1 MLIFKTIRWKNL
13 LSTGNTFTEIELDK
27 TPNALIIGDNGAGK
41 STILDALTFSLFGKA
56 FRNVNKP
63 LLVNSINEKNCEV
76 QVEFTTNGKDY
87 KVIRGIKPNIFEIY
101 TNGKLIN
108 QDSSSKDYQEY
119 LEKFILNMNYK
130 SFTQIVILGSAS
142 FTPFMQLSPADRRI
156 VIEDLLDIQIFSVM
170 NTITKQKY
178 QVNREE
184 QEKTKI
190 LLSSTE
196 TQKNLLEKNIA
207 LLRKNNQ
214 EKVAEITKQVL
225 EYEQANTLLENE
237 ISLLDEKRQEISTV
251 LNLSKLKD
259 KHLQLVKLKTGITG
273 NHQRTTDTINFFN
286 QNDNCPTCYQTIN
299 TAVKQIETN
308 KLNTKLIDIQD
319 GLIKI
324 NLQLDKVLDDISLAE
339 SKLQEFNDISR
350 EIEIKKAK
358 IGNNRSYKLDLERQA
373 KTIDNT
379 DVLLRDHLKSLEEVQ
394 VNLKQYQDKYSELLE
409 ERKYV
414 DTALT
419 LLKDGGIKTK
429 IIKQYIP
436 IINKHINKYLQQ
448 MNFFVNFSINENF
461 EETIKSRHRDTFS
474 YENFSEGEK
483 MRIDLAILFTWRAIA
498 KIRNSTNCNILFFD
512 EIFDSSLDASGTE
525 EFLKIIINLT
535 SDTNTFI
542 ISHKQDQLMDKFQKV
557 YRFKK
562 VRGFSVLGN

>member
-1 MLIFKTIRWKNL
+1 M
-13 LSTGNTFTEIELDK
+13 
-27 TPNALIIGDNGAGK
+27 
-41 STILDALTFSLFGKA
+41 TFSLFGKA
-56 FRNVNKP
+56 FRNITKP
-63 LLVNSINEKNCEV
+63 LLINSVNEKNCEV

-87 KVIRGIKPNIFEIY
+87 KVVRGIKPTIFEVY
-101 TNGKLIN
+101 CNGKLIS

-170 NTITKQKY
+170 NTVTKQKY
-178 QVNREE
+178 QINREE
-184 QEKTKI
+184 LEKTKI
-190 LLSSTE
+190 HLSSIE

-207 LLRKNNQ
+207 TLKKNNQ
-214 EKVAEITKQVL
+214 EKVVEITKQVL

-237 ISLLDEKRQEISTV
+237 ISLLDDERQKISSK

-286 QNDNCPTCYQTIN
+286 DHDNCPTCYQSIN
-299 TAVKQIETN
+299 TAVKHIETN

-324 NLQLDKVLDDISLAE
+324 NILLDKVLNDMSINE
-339 SKLQEFNDISR
+339 SNLQDFNNISR

-358 IGNNRSYKLDLERQA
+358 IGNNSSYKLELERQA

-379 DVLLRDHLKSLEEVQ
+379 DMLLRDNLELLEEAQ
-394 VNLKQYQDKYSELLE
+394 VNLKKHQDKYSELLE
-409 ERKYV
+409 EKKYI
-414 DTALT
+414 DTALS

-483 MRIDLAILFTWRAIA
+483 MRIDLAILFTWRTIA
-498 KIRNSTNCNILFFD
+498 KMRNSTNCNILFFD
-512 EIFDSSLDASGTE
+512 EIFDSSLDANGTD
-525 EFLKIIINLT
+525 EFLKIILSLT

-542 ISHKQDQLMDKFQKV
+542 ISHKDQLIDKFQKV
-557 YRFKK
+557 HRFKK